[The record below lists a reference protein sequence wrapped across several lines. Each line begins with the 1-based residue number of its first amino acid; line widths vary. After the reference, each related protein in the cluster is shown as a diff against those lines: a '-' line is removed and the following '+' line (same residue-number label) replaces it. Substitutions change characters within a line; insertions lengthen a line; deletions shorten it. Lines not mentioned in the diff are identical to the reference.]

1 MIKSLKTTMAVALA
15 GCFMFAAP
23 AVMAGAAPSGIKSKK
38 EISKAAK
45 AAVSHISATELKAK
59 IEANDKFFLIDSRT
73 MPEFQAGH
81 IEGAMWIPRG
91 WIEFKTPK
99 KIKDANAEI
108 VVYCKAGSRG
118 SLATKALLDM
128 GYKNVRDLDGGI
140 KGWIN
145 EDLPLYGILGKIEVL
160 DVKAKEKSPNGSG
173 LVRNV
178 YP

>member
-1 MIKSLKTTMAVALA
+1 
-15 GCFMFAAP
+15 
-23 AVMAGAAPSGIKSKK
+23 
-38 EISKAAK
+38 
-45 AAVSHISATELKAK
+45 
-59 IEANDKFFLIDSRT
+59 
-73 MPEFQAGH
+73 
-81 IEGAMWIPRG
+81 MWIPRG